1 MGFIVE
7 RKSSPGSD
15 GLIGENLSARVSPT
29 AMQTRGSATMGLEEN
44 LKARIYDLEYQL
56 GQKEEDIIKVKVE
69 MSEEIQRLKSELHA
83 VEILLNAKEE
93 QIRRSNRRTK
103 LRVYLP

>member
-15 GLIGENLSARVSPT
+15 GLIRENLSAKVSPT
-29 AMQTRGSATMGLEEN
+29 ALQTRGSATMGLEEN
-44 LKARIYDLEYQL
+44 LKARIYDLECQL
-56 GQKEEDIIKVKVE
+56 RQKEEHIIKVKVE
-69 MSEEIQRLKSELHA
+69 MSKEIQRLKSELHTM
-83 VEILLNAKEE
+83 EILLDAKEK
-93 QIRRSNRRTK
+93 QIRHPGRRTK

>member
-1 MGFIVE
+1 MHTRGTATI
-7 RKSSPGSD
+7 GSE
-15 GLIGENLSARVSPT
+15 ENLNARVS
-29 AMQTRGSATMGLEEN
+29 
-44 LKARIYDLEYQL
+44 DLESQL
-56 GQKEEDIIKVKVE
+56 RQKEEELIKVKVE

-83 VEILLNAKEE
+83 MEILLNTKEE

>member
-29 AMQTRGSATMGLEEN
+29 ATQTRGSATMGLEEN

-56 GQKEEDIIKVKVE
+56 GQKEEDIIKV
-69 MSEEIQRLKSELHA
+69 MSKEIQRLKSELHA
-83 VEILLNAKEE
+83 MEILLDAKEK
-93 QIRRSNRRTK
+93 QIRRPNRRTK
-103 LRVYLP
+103 LRYYLPY